1 MADAATGDKIRLR
14 FQKTDDLRLLSHHDL
29 MRCVER
35 MLRRAHLPFRMS
47 QGFHPSPRVVFALSL
62 PLGVAGIQ
70 EVVEIEFLTPYS
82 SDDVLTRLQQQSPTG
97 LTFTAARIVPLKAC
111 AVPRRAEYQFS
122 LPTDRVNDTESR
134 CRELLALEKIWVD
147 KYHPRPRRV
156 NIRPYLRDL
165 RVQEHTLIFDVWVT
179 GQGSARAEDLIALLG
194 LTDLLAGDAILERT
208 VLEIHDEVLT
218 EQPDCPPDG
227 PPETARLEHVPAAAR
242 NADGEN
248 TTDRRASWGLSPN
261 GPVVE

>member
-1 MADAATGDKIRLR
+1 MTDAATGEKIRLR
-14 FQKTDDLRLLSHHDL
+14 FQKTDNLRLLSHHDL

-35 MLRRAHLPFRMS
+35 MLRRAQLPFRMS

-62 PLGVAGIQ
+62 PLGVAGVR
-70 EVVEIEFLTPYS
+70 EVVEIEFQTPHAP
-82 SDDVLTRLQQQSPTG
+82 DDVLARLQQQSPVG
-97 LTFTAARIVPLKAC
+97 LTFTAARVVPLKAC
-111 AVPRRAEYQFS
+111 AVPRRAEYQFQ
-122 LPTDRVNDTESR
+122 LPPDRVNSTELR

-165 RVQEHTLIFDVWVT
+165 RLQGQTLIGDVWVT
-179 GQGSARAEDLIALLG
+179 GQGSARAEDLLTLLG
-194 LTDLLAGDAILERT
+194 LTDLLAGEAILERT
-208 VLEIHDEVLT
+208 ELEIHDEVPP
-218 EQPDCPPDG
+218 EQPDGPPEG
-227 PPETARLEHVPAAAR
+227 PPETARLDHVPATAAD
-242 NADGEN
+242 ADGEN